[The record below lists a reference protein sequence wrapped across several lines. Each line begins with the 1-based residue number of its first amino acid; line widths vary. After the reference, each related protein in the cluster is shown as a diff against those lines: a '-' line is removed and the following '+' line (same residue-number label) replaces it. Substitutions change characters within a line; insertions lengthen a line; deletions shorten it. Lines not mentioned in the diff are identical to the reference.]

1 MKGRSKRF
9 STVAIS
15 VMVAVVLLAG
25 TAVAAGI
32 QIQQRDRD
40 RTSYPHDEDRPINQY
55 TQAPSSGAAASDAVE
70 AVCDGGAAG
79 ETPVAYVGIEK
90 QDRDRTNYPFGDDD
104 NGSQGMQAQL
114 QEQAREQA
122 RTCEQECSVEQTR
135 EQTRDRIK
143 DGSCGE
149 APGAGS
155 QEPLVEQ
162 ARERTRDRV
171 KDGSCVSE

>member
-15 VMVAVVLLAG
+15 VIVAVVLLAG

-55 TQAPSSGAAASDAVE
+55 TQAPSSGAAAPDAVE

-90 QDRDRTNYPFGDDD
+90 RDRDRINYPFGDDD

-114 QEQAREQA
+114 QEQ
-122 RTCEQECSVEQTR
+122 TR
-135 EQTRDRIK
+135 EQTRTCET
-143 DGSCGE
+143 GMFHGAGE
-149 APGAGS
+149 GTHARPGKGRQLRRGPRSGQPGAIAGAG
-155 QEPLVEQ
+155 EGTH
-162 ARERTRDRV
+162 TRPV
-171 KDGSCVSE
+171 

>member
-55 TQAPSSGAAASDAVE
+55 TQAPASGAAASDAVE
-70 AVCDGGAAG
+70 AVCEGGAAG

-114 QEQAREQA
+114 QEQAR
-122 RTCEQECSVEQTR
+122 TCEQECSVEQTR
-135 EQTRDRIK
+135 EQTRDRAK

-162 ARERTRDRV
+162 ARERTRDRF